1 MASSSMVKMGSC
13 LKADDVQELVKSKP
27 GAVPERYIRP
37 KQERNIG
44 CSALNAPASLQI
56 PVIDMGR
63 IVSGCHSTRQHEMAR
78 LSKACQEWGF
88 FQVLNHGID
97 GRLLERI
104 KKVVMEFFKL
114 PLQEKEK
121 YAMMPGTIQGYG
133 HGFIFSDDQKL
144 DWCDMMALATMPKSI
159 RKQNLWP
166 DRPLLFR
173 ETLEAYSI
181 EVFRLCQHLESFIA
195 ENLGLKPNIFE
206 EIFAENVQAQRMNL
220 YPPCSRPD
228 LVLGL
233 SAHSDGSALTVL
245 LQDDESVGL
254 QILNKNQ
261 WISVEPIPG
270 ALVINIGDTLEVLT
284 NGKYKSVE
292 HRAVTNPN
300 KERLSIVTFH
310 APSYNVELGPLP
322 QFIDEH
328 HPQLYKKYIHADYN
342 RHYLTN
348 KLQGKKSLDFARIGN

>member
-27 GAVPERYIRP
+27 GAEPERYIRP
-37 KQERNIG
+37 KQERIG

-88 FQVLNHGID
+88 FQVLNHGT
-97 GRLLERI
+97 GHWQLLERI

-114 PLQEKEK
+114 PLEEKEK
-121 YAMMPGTIQGYG
+121 YAMMSGTIQGYG
-133 HGFIFSDDQKL
+133 HGFLFSDDQKL

-173 ETLEAYSI
+173 
-181 EVFRLCQHLESFIA
+181 
-195 ENLGLKPNIFE
+195 
-206 EIFAENVQAQRMNL
+206 
-220 YPPCSRPD
+220 PD

-254 QILNKNQ
+254 QILNKNL

-270 ALVINIGDTLEVLT
+270 ALVINIGDTLE
-284 NGKYKSVE
+284 
-292 HRAVTNPN
+292 
-300 KERLSIVTFH
+300 
-310 APSYNVELGPLP
+310 
-322 QFIDEH
+322 
-328 HPQLYKKYIHADYN
+328 
-342 RHYLTN
+342 
-348 KLQGKKSLDFARIGN
+348 

>member
-1 MASSSMVKMGSC
+1 MAKMAG
-13 LKADDVQELVKSKP
+13 DVQELVKAKP

-37 KQERNIG
+37 EMEMIG
-44 CSALNAPASLQI
+44 CSKLKSPAAIQI
-56 PVIDMGR
+56 PVIDMGK
-63 IVSGCHSTRQHEMAR
+63 IVSGDHNNRQHEMVK
-78 LSKACQEWGF
+78 LSMACQEWGF

-97 GRLLERI
+97 KGLLQRI
-104 KKVVMEFFKL
+104 KNVVMEFFKL

-144 DWCDMMALATMPKSI
+144 DWYDMMALGTMPKSI
-159 RKQNLWP
+159 RKENLWP
-166 DRPLLFR
+166 SAPLLFR
-173 ETLEAYSI
+173 NIVETYSM
-181 EVFRLCQHLESFIA
+181 EVMRLCLTLQNVIA
-195 ENLGLKPNIFE
+195 ENLGLMPNIFE
-206 EIFAENVQAQRMNL
+206 EMFGENVQALRMNY

-261 WISVEPIPG
+261 WISVEPIPD

-292 HRAVTNPN
+292 HRAVTNPK
-300 KERLSIVTFH
+300 KERLSIVAFH

-328 HPQLYKKYIHADYN
+328 HPQLYK
-342 RHYLTN
+342 
-348 KLQGKKSLDFARIGN
+348 